1 MNTLDLYIDDLL
13 QQAWFKD
20 EKEREFLSSDLK
32 NIIVDRILIK
42 SALTLTEE
50 QMQQA
55 TDIFKND
62 INNFLPYLEKN
73 VQNFDTIYEEILT
86 DFSKEYLS
94 NFNITE

>member
-1 MNTLDLYIDDLL
+1 
-13 QQAWFKD
+13 
-20 EKEREFLSSDLK
+20 LSSDLK